1 MIHPDP
7 PPELPPDALDES
19 NLYFDHFSTPPLQN
33 PDTYTAVDTPIPPT
47 RTPSAEGTIGTA
59 LNPITLSSSD
69 AQPQGDDQDS
79 RMNSPESEESTHP
92 AVLPAGTHVA
102 PDLPELPEEIIVRG
116 RNTSRTPRAPTR
128 RLSNASVW
136 SHISEEPAS
145 SHSRSPTRFSS
156 PPPAHVTTNLTQAV
170 AGGTMPPPI
179 SINASNAKYG
189 TDLTSSLDINH
200 EDQIV
205 GFEANDQTLK
215 EEFTREINDVVMGFS
230 QYYLT
235 GPLQFRFDNDFS
247 FRQENLQT
255 AVLLT
260 LQALDTGTAF
270 KEGETAVSILTPQ
283 AWHRLVMATLA
294 AILRG
299 HLRSPN
305 RATNGNKSL
314 NWSIDSFV
322 VSHNIPKPLSEG
334 GAIRSMALQLAGYY
348 DTKRANPL
356 HTSPEEFFDSLV
368 EKQTNTLQRIANR
381 TTSITQTVHKELLQ
395 DEVEMA
401 AIRDRVKKSIFDSL
415 NTEALNDL
423 DTWRGIYREEFKEV
437 MQKYIAANNFGQIDP
452 VFLKSDHKGKKRA
465 KSATP
470 ELEAD
475 MERIEQLMRTDTQ
488 AQIDHLRNDLLLSM
502 KTEMERE
509 IADLRRDELV
519 RAQAEALLQVQ
530 NEVNLFKAQ
539 ETERL
544 RTEALKQV
552 DDDIAAVRRR
562 YRDEHEAYVR
572 TQRNDVR
579 AALKQWKIRHRN
591 ARNLEFLRV
600 EAAKLGYALTP
611 ESADAF
617 RPNSDPVEAELD
629 WLPTSRATSRA
640 SSRAPSPARHP
651 STPPNIPLQVD
662 TNVTPTPVRIKRVRT
677 DDTDLR
683 EPATDVTVE
692 APSPIPFP
700 IPIPPSP
707 LPNSSPMSL
716 SPMAEDHPIDALA
729 DRLDANG
736 GVGASMHAVTRETG
750 APQTPTQPHIPE
762 AEPEPPLHV
771 DIPRAAP
778 FPVPLPVASSG
789 LAVPVG
795 PAVQSG
801 DSELVQLMR
810 LIQGTITRLEE
821 KVSAQDARIESL
833 SSNPTPAGRKAAKR
847 SEAVAA
853 PPTANTATT
862 SAAAMDEAPSSNA
875 RADDP
880 ADAMPTA
887 SKPPP
892 VNRATRPAPSANL
905 PPSWS
910 SIVTQKAVKQQN
922 TNATLA
928 KNTLTSTGRGTNG
941 KSSGEA
947 AARRNKANITE
958 VTVIRGQGV
967 DNAELE
973 AALYGTPPSVI
984 VGSARSEIERLTSTP
999 IVLLDG
1005 RWSTNA
1011 SSHNFVY
1018 RIAGAI
1024 PFRTIYAFRNALVGP
1039 LKRGNLI
1046 PNDGWTYAQIRKTPT
1061 TSAEGVVYD
1070 SDELTDELRRNTA
1083 FKDAILCIDPFWQ
1096 GNPQN
1101 IGRNPHGT
1109 VKLAYVD
1116 EDGQIALQVKRD
1128 GIFMFNEPVNF
1139 VITGDNPT
1147 IQMCGRCH
1155 KIGHTTDSAACQV
1168 PRNSIV
1174 CHICA
1179 GSHHPSSHAFHCP
1192 RSNQHQ
1198 EAGICRCRFTCINCS
1213 GNHNA
1218 RSPFCPMK
1226 KSFAPPPIATISSAP
1241 PAAPSQ
1247 PSAKG
1252 KEKEQAPPVPA
1263 ASAPATS
1270 AGAAPQARVD
1280 DDNTGFTTVARRN
1293 KSQRKRDNRQRANRA
1308 IPGAPDYDPSLVQ
1321 PRGQKLTSKVPAR
1334 PLTKTS
1340 PPAAAHTAGGSFGDV
1355 AITPGVLPSWKHIP
1369 VFFEQHVATI
1379 KDTQTAFRK
1388 LVPPME
1394 PEAELAALNDLDKQW
1409 HGAGDGKFMGIDSI
1423 EARLA
1428 VQFGFPLR
1436 REDIPAH
1443 ILRFHPQTN
1452 PEVEIESIADQYT
1465 DERPPPALTPRLYL
1479 IHSIPREQRF
1489 AFPGELFVPEPTP
1502 EELRKEKDIKL
1513 KLVEVL
1519 LALFGDNSAFS
1530 PAIIDQTANI
1540 INLKHLMAL
1549 PNQQEQWSVVQDVL
1563 KSFNDITGNPSNF
1576 L

>member
-7 PPELPPDALDES
+7 PPDLPPDALDES
-19 NLYFDHFSTPPLQN
+19 NLYFDHFSTPPLHDPN
-33 PDTYTAVDTPIPPT
+33 TYTAVTSTESPTIPP
-47 RTPSAEGTIGTA
+47 PAEGIVGTA
-59 LNPITLSSSD
+59 LNPISIASTIPSQEED
-69 AQPQGDDQDS
+69 TDS

-92 AVLPAGTHVA
+92 AVPPAGLHA
-102 PDLPELPEEIIVRG
+102 LPDLPEQPEEIIVRG
-116 RNTSRTPRAPTR
+116 RNTSRTPRANTR

-136 SHISEEPAS
+136 SHVSEEPAS
-145 SHSRSPTRFSS
+145 SHSRSPTRFPS
-156 PPPAHVTTNLTQAV
+156 PPPANTSTNLRNAV
-170 AGGTMPPPI
+170 AGKALPPPV
-179 SINASNAKYG
+179 SVHASNAKYG
-189 TDLTSSLDINH
+189 TELTSTLDVDH

-205 GFEANDQTLK
+205 GFEANDQVLK
-215 EEFTREINDVVMGFS
+215 EEFAREINDVVMGFS

-247 FRQENLQT
+247 FRQENLHT

-260 LQALDTGTAF
+260 IQALDTGAAF
-270 KEGETAVSILTPQ
+270 KEGETAVSMLTPQ

-294 AILRG
+294 AIIRG
-299 HLRSPN
+299 HLRSPS

-314 NWSIDSFV
+314 NWTVDSFI
-322 VSHNIPKPLSEG
+322 VSKDIPKPLSEG

-348 DTKRANPL
+348 NTNRANPL

-368 EKQTNTLQRIANR
+368 EKQTNTLRRIADRISPN
-381 TTSITQTVHKELLQ
+381 TQP
-395 DEVEMA
+395 
-401 AIRDRVKKSIFDSL
+401 IRDELMKDEGTMAQIREAVKKSIFDSL
-415 NTEALNDL
+415 NAEALNDL
-423 DTWRGIYREEFKEV
+423 DTWREIYREEFKEV

-452 VFLKSDHKGKKRA
+452 VFLKSNHKGKKRA

-475 MERIEQLMRTDTQ
+475 LEHIERLMRADTQ
-488 AQIDHLRNDLLLSM
+488 AQIDSLRNDILLTM
-502 KTEMERE
+502 KAEMEKE
-509 IADLRRDELV
+509 IADLRRDEFT
-519 RAQAEALLQVQ
+519 RAQAEALQQVQ
-530 NEVNLFKAQ
+530 AEVITFKEQ
-539 ETERL
+539 ETHRL
-544 RTEALKQV
+544 RQEALKQV
-552 DDDIAAVRRR
+552 DDDIATVRRA
-562 YRDEHEAYVR
+562 YRAEHEAYVR

-591 ARNLEFLRV
+591 SRNLEFLRT
-600 EAAKLGYALTP
+600 EAAKLGYVLTP
-611 ESADAF
+611 TSADAF
-617 RPNSDPVEAELD
+617 KPNSDPVEAELD
-629 WLPTSRATSRA
+629 WLPSSRA
-640 SSRAPSPARHP
+640 SSRAPSRAPSPARYP
-651 STPPNIPLQVD
+651 TTPPNRPLQVD
-662 TNVTPTPVRIKRVRT
+662 TNVTPTPVRVKRVRT
-677 DDTDLR
+677 DDTSLR
-683 EPATDVTVE
+683 EPATDHTVE
-692 APSPIPFP
+692 LPAPTPFP

-707 LPNSSPMSL
+707 LPNSSPMSP
-716 SPMAEDHPIDALA
+716 SPMAEDHPLDALA

-736 GVGASMHAVTRETG
+736 GVGASMHAVPRDTE
-750 APQTPTQPHIPE
+750 APQAPHQSSLPE
-762 AEPEPPLHV
+762 VEHEPPLHA
-771 DIPRAAP
+771 DTLRAAP
-778 FPVPLPVASSG
+778 LPVPLPETTSALAAPVA
-789 LAVPVG
+789 
-795 PAVQSG
+795 PATQSG
-801 DSELVQLMR
+801 DSELMQMLR
-810 LIQGTITRLEE
+810 LIQGTISRLEE
-821 KVSAQDARIESL
+821 KVIAQDARIESL
-833 SSNPTPAGRKAAKR
+833 SSTPPNAGRKTAKR
-847 SEAVAA
+847 TEAVAA
-853 PPTANTATT
+853 PRPANTAST
-862 SAAAMDEAPSSNA
+862 SAAAMDEALSINA

-880 ADAMPTA
+880 ADATPTA

-892 VNRATRPAPSANL
+892 VNRATKPIPQANL

-922 TNATLA
+922 SNATLA
-928 KNTLTSTGRGTNG
+928 KNTMASTGRGNNG

-958 VTVIRGQGV
+958 VTVIRGPGV

-973 AALYGTPPSVI
+973 AALYSTPPSVI

-1018 RIAGAI
+1018 RIAGSI
-1024 PFRTIYAFRNALVGP
+1024 PFRTIHTFRNALVGP
-1039 LKRGNLI
+1039 LKQGNLI

-1061 TSAEGVVYD
+1061 TSDEGVVYD
-1070 SDELTDELRRNTA
+1070 SDELTAELRRNPA

-1101 IGRNPHGT
+1101 IGRNSHGT

-1128 GIFMFNEPVNF
+1128 GIFMFNESTNF

-1155 KIGHTTDSAACQV
+1155 KIGHATDSPACQV
-1168 PRNSIV
+1168 PRNSVI

-1179 GSHHPSSHAFHCP
+1179 GSHHPSTHAFHCP
-1192 RSNQHQ
+1192 QSSQHQ
-1198 EAGICRCRFTCINCS
+1198 VAGVCRCRFTCLNCK

-1218 RSPFCPMK
+1218 RSPYCPMK
-1226 KSFAPPPIATISSAP
+1226 KSFAPPPLAHIS
-1241 PAAPSQ
+1241 PAAPAAHSQ

-1252 KEKEQAPPVPA
+1252 KEKEHAPPVPA
-1263 ASAPATS
+1263 APAPATS
-1270 AGAAPQARVD
+1270 AGEVPQARVD
-1280 DDNTGFTTVARRN
+1280 DDNAGFTTVTRRT
-1293 KSQRKRDNRQRANRA
+1293 KQQRKRDNRQRANRA
-1308 IPGAPDYDPSLVQ
+1308 VPGAPNYDPALVQ
-1321 PRGQKLTSKVPAR
+1321 PRGQKMTSKVPAR

-1369 VFFEQHVATI
+1369 VFFEQHVASI
-1379 KDTQTAFRK
+1379 KDTQMAFRK

-1394 PEAELAALNDLDKQW
+1394 PENELAALNDLDRQW
-1409 HGAGDGKFMGIDSI
+1409 NGSGDGKFVGIDSI

-1436 REDIPAH
+1436 REDIPTH
-1443 ILRFHPQTN
+1443 IRRFRPEIN
-1452 PEVEIESIADQYT
+1452 PDVEMESIASQYS
-1465 DERPPPALTPRLYL
+1465 DELPPPPLTPHLYL
-1479 IHSIPREQRF
+1479 VHSIPREQRI
-1489 AFPGELFVPEPTP
+1489 ALPGEIFVPEPTP

-1519 LALFGDNSAFS
+1519 LALFGGGSVYS

-1540 INLKHLMAL
+1540 VSLKHLMAL
-1549 PNQQEQWSVVQDVL
+1549 PDQQAQWSAIQDVL
-1563 KSFNDITGNPSNF
+1563 KSFNDITDNPSN
-1576 L
+1576 LL

>member
-19 NLYFDHFSTPPLQN
+19 NLYFDHFSTPPLQDPN
-33 PDTYTAVDTPIPPT
+33 TYTAADTPVPPDT
-47 RTPSAEGTIGTA
+47 TPSVEGTPGTA
-59 LNPITLSSSD
+59 LNPINLPSSS
-69 AQPQGDDQDS
+69 QRDDQDS
-79 RMNSPESEESTHP
+79 RMNSPELEESTHP
-92 AVLPAGTHVA
+92 AVLPAGTHA
-102 PDLPELPEEIIVRG
+102 PPELPEQPEEIIIRG
-116 RNTSRTPRAPTR
+116 RNTSRTPRASTR

-156 PPPAHVTTNLTQAV
+156 PPPALVTADFTQAA
-170 AGGTMPPPI
+170 AGGAMPPPL
-179 SINASNAKYG
+179 SIDASNAKYG
-189 TDLTSSLDINH
+189 TELTSSLDINH

-260 LQALDTGTAF
+260 LQALDTGTTF

-294 AILRG
+294 AIIRG

-305 RATNGNKSL
+305 RATNGIKSL

-322 VSHNIPKPLSEG
+322 VSRDIPKPLSEG

-348 DTKRANPL
+348 DTKRVNPL
-356 HTSPEEFFDSLV
+356 HTSPEEFFSSLV
-368 EKQTNTLQRIANR
+368 EKQTNTLQRVANH
-381 TTSITQTVHKELLQ
+381 TTLDTQSAHKDILQ
-395 DEVEMA
+395 DEAEMA
-401 AIRDRVKKSIFDSL
+401 TIRDQVKKSIFDSL
-415 NTEALNDL
+415 NAEALNDL
-423 DTWRGIYREEFKEV
+423 DTWRGIYREEFKDV

-475 MERIEQLMRTDTQ
+475 MERIEQLMRADTQ
-488 AQIDHLRNDLLLSM
+488 AQIDHLRNDILLSM
-502 KTEMERE
+502 KTEMENE
-509 IADLRRDELV
+509 IANLCRDEFV

-530 NEVNLFKAQ
+530 NEVKFFKEQ

-544 RTEALKQV
+544 RVEALKQV
-552 DDDIAAVRRR
+552 DDDITAVRRR

-579 AALKQWKIRHRN
+579 ASLKQWKIRHRN
-591 ARNLEFLRV
+591 SRNLEFLRV

-611 ESADAF
+611 TSADAF
-617 RPNSDPVEAELD
+617 RPNPDPVEAELD

-640 SSRAPSPARHP
+640 SSRAPSPARNP
-651 STPPNIPLQVD
+651 STPPSIPLQVD

-677 DDTDLR
+677 GDFDPR
-683 EPATDVTVE
+683 EPATDLTVE

-707 LPNSSPMSL
+707 LPNSSPMSP

-736 GVGASMHAVTRETG
+736 GVGASMHAVKRETE
-750 APQTPTQPHIPE
+750 APQAPSQPQIPKADHE
-762 AEPEPPLHV
+762 LPPV
-771 DIPRAAP
+771 AP
-778 FPVPLPVASSG
+778 QPDPLPVHLPETNNG
-789 LAVPVG
+789 LEAPVI
-795 PAVQSG
+795 PAPHSG
-801 DSELVQLMR
+801 DSELVQMLR

-821 KVSAQDARIESL
+821 KVSAQDARIETL
-833 SSNPTPAGRKAAKR
+833 FTQPTPAGRKAAKR
-847 SEAVAA
+847 TEAVAA
-853 PPTANTATT
+853 PPSANTATT
-862 SAAAMDEAPSSNA
+862 SATAMDETLSSNA
-875 RADDP
+875 RVVDP

-887 SKPPP
+887 RNPPP
-892 VNRATRPAPSANL
+892 VNRATKPTPQANL

-928 KNTLTSTGRGTNG
+928 KNTMASTGRGNNG
-941 KSSGEA
+941 KSSGDA

-984 VGSARSEIERLTSTP
+984 VGSARSEIEHLTSTP

-1018 RIAGAI
+1018 RIAGSV
-1024 PFRTIYAFRNALVGP
+1024 PFHTIYSFRNALVGP
-1039 LKRGNLI
+1039 LKQGNLI
-1046 PNDGWTYAQIRKTPT
+1046 LNDGWTYAQIRKTPT

-1070 SDELTDELRRNTA
+1070 SDELTAELRCNTA

-1096 GNPQN
+1096 GTPQN
-1101 IGRNPHGT
+1101 IGRNSHGT

-1116 EDGQIALQVKRD
+1116 EDGQIALQIKRD
-1128 GIFMFNEPVNF
+1128 GIFMFNEPTNF

-1168 PRNSIV
+1168 PRNSII

-1192 RSNQHQ
+1192 RSTQHQ
-1198 EAGICRCRFTCINCS
+1198 EAGVCRCRFTCINCK

-1226 KSFAPPPIATISSAP
+1226 KSFAPPPLAAVSSAA
-1241 PAAPSQ
+1241 PAAPSP

-1252 KEKEQAPPVPA
+1252 KEKEHAPPGPA
-1263 ASAPATS
+1263 ALAPGPP
-1270 AGAAPQARVD
+1270 AGEVPQARVD
-1280 DDNTGFTTVARRN
+1280 DDDTGFTTVTRRT

-1308 IPGAPDYDPSLVQ
+1308 VPGAPNYDPSLVQ
-1321 PRGQKLTSKVPAR
+1321 TRSQKLTSKVPAR
-1334 PLTKTS
+1334 PVTKSS
-1340 PPAAAHTAGGSFGDV
+1340 PPAAAHTAGGSYGETLV
-1355 AITPGVLPSWKHIP
+1355 PPGTLPDWKLVP
-1369 VFFEQHVATI
+1369 VFFEQHLASI
-1379 KDTQTAFRK
+1379 KETQTAFRK
-1388 LVPPME
+1388 LIPPME
-1394 PEAELAALNDLDKQW
+1394 PEQELEALNQLDVLWGGK
-1409 HGAGDGKFMGIDSI
+1409 GDGKFVGIDGV

-1428 VQFGFPLR
+1428 VRYGFPLR
-1436 REDIPAH
+1436 TEDIATH
-1443 ILRFHPQTN
+1443 IAQHHP
-1452 PEVEIESIADQYT
+1452 EKDLSIEMESIADQYS
-1465 DERPPPALTPRLYL
+1465 DEHNATPITPRLYIL
-1479 IHSIPREQRF
+1479 HSIPREQSF
-1489 AFPGELFVPEPTP
+1489 ARPGDVFVPPPTP
-1502 EELRKEKDIKL
+1502 EELQKEWVIKV
-1513 KLVEVL
+1513 KIIEVL
-1519 LALFGDNSAFS
+1519 IAIFGKGDVYS
-1530 PAIIDQTANI
+1530 PALIEQTANI
-1540 INLKHLMAL
+1540 INLKFFMSL
-1549 PNQQEQWSVVQDVL
+1549 PTQLDQWNELQNVL
-1563 KSFNDITGNPSNF
+1563 NSFNDITANPLSVV
-1576 L
+1576 